1 MCPSRVAVNGANRK
15 EVVYRFT
22 AEDDAKPKVEIE
34 YDPEVKPGI
43 LNTGPIEPAEELKPE
58 IDRVDGVE
66 DLEGRAAV
74 DTISVK
80 PEPL

>member
-15 EVVYRFT
+15 EVAYSFT
-22 AEDDAKPKVEIE
+22 AEEGDVKPKLEIE
-34 YDPEVKPGI
+34 YEGVEVKD
-43 LNTGPIEPAEELKPE
+43 EKPDVE
-58 IDRVDGVE
+58 GVDGV
-66 DLEGRAAV
+66 DGAGKPAATV